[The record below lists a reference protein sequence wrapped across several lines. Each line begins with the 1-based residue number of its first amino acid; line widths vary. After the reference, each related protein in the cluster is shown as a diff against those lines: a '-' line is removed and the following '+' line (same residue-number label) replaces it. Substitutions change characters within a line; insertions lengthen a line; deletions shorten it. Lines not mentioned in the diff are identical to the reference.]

1 VAPACTSPPNDSTAQ
16 FGFLSPNC
24 RFFFQAF
31 YWSRFETASVGSD
44 GVVTQMLIRSFHCH
58 TFALFLIAAIA
69 GVGNAQDAA
78 PAKTEEPQLKTISE
92 KASYAIG
99 YDIGKNLKRQGL
111 ELDLKV
117 IALGITAAMESQ
129 ECALS
134 DDEIQEVFAAVKE
147 GLAKKKLD
155 ANKKFLEQN
164 KAKEGVKVTKSGL
177 QYIVI
182 KEGTG
187 AKPTTTSTVSTH
199 YRGTLLDGT
208 VFDGSYKGDAPT
220 PGEKPVSFGVT
231 QVIKGWT
238 EALQL
243 MTVGS
248 HYRLFI
254 PSELAYGERGPGEIG
269 PNSILIFDLYLV
281 GSED

>member
-1 VAPACTSPPNDSTAQ
+1 
-16 FGFLSPNC
+16 
-24 RFFFQAF
+24 
-31 YWSRFETASVGSD
+31 
-44 GVVTQMLIRSFHCH
+44 MLIRPSLRHM
-58 TFALFLIAAIA
+58 FAFILVAAIS
-69 GVGNAQDAA
+69 GIGNAQETT
-78 PAKTEEPQLKTISE
+78 PAKTEAPQLKTIPE

-111 ELDLKV
+111 ELDLKIV
-117 IALGITAAMESQ
+117 AQAIAAAMSGQESV
-129 ECALS
+129 LT
-134 DDEIQEVFAAVKE
+134 DDEIQEVFAAVRE
-147 GLAKKKLD
+147 GLVKKKLD
-155 ANKKFLEQN
+155 ANKKFLEEN

-187 AKPTTTSTVSTH
+187 AKPTKTSTVSTH

-208 VFDGSYKGDAPT
+208 VFDGSFKGDAPT
-220 PGEKPVSFGVT
+220 PDEKPVSFGVT

-269 PNSILIFDLYLV
+269 PNAILIFELYLV
-281 GSED
+281 ESED